1 MTEHSMHYH
10 DRTANQSITEI
21 SKKWLEIGWLR
32 AYVCVEGGR
41 VGSTDETEKIYDRN
55 IHNTAHSINT
65 NKEVRAGMECLYCG
79 QYLAPQFKKNQSYKN
94 YQPIK
99 TV

>member
-1 MTEHSMHYH
+1 MTEHSMHLH

-41 VGSTDETEKIYDRN
+41 VGSTDETENIYMTGTY
-55 IHNTAHSINT
+55 ITQHI
-65 NKEVRAGMECLYCG
+65 
-79 QYLAPQFKKNQSYKN
+79 Q
-94 YQPIK
+94 
-99 TV
+99 